1 MRPATAF
8 TRYLLFSLLLI
19 HVSGFLRANV
29 TLPAIFSDSMV
40 LQQNSE
46 VKLWGWAKSLETV
59 TVSTGWNDEVLTVVA
74 DNQAHWEVTLHTPPA
89 GGPFDITIKGYNEV
103 TLHNVL
109 IGEVWVCSGQSNM
122 EWSARLKINNWE
134 EEVQNANY
142 PNIRLFSVQHRTA
155 TSPQIDLIGHWVA
168 CTPETMIDFSA
179 VAYFFA
185 RKLQQEMNVP
195 IGLINSSWGGTPA
208 EAWIPEETIQNDKL
222 LSDGAALLQPV
233 RWGPVESA
241 RIYNAMIAPLIPF
254 KIAGAIWYQGE
265 SNTANPLT
273 YKEMMA
279 GLITSWRQKWGDEFP
294 FYFAQIAPYPYGPTP
309 SGAQVRDAQR
319 RTLEVPGTGMVVTS
333 DIGDTTD
340 IHPRNKQDVGL
351 RFAMLALVNHYKK
364 LDAVVSGPLYK
375 SYEVQGDKIII
386 QFDNAEGLH
395 ARGGPLTHF
404 EIAGKDKVYFPAV
417 ATIKNNAVELK
428 SPLVKKPASARFAW
442 GNTATPNLFNGAELP
457 ASCFETE

>member
-1 MRPATAF
+1 MRPSTAF
-8 TRYLLFSLLLI
+8 TRYLLLSLLLI
-19 HVSGFLRANV
+19 HVSCFLRANV

-46 VKLWGWAKSLETV
+46 VRLWGWAKSLETV
-59 TVSTGWNDEVLTVVA
+59 TVTNTWNDEVLTVTA
-74 DNQAHWEVTLHTPPA
+74 DNQAQWAVTLHTPAA
-89 GGPFDITIKGYNEV
+89 GGPFEIHIKGYNEV
-103 TLHNVL
+103 VLHDIL

-122 EWSARLKINNWE
+122 EWSARLKFNNWE
-134 EEVQNANY
+134 EEVKNANY

-155 TSPQIDLIGHWVA
+155 TSPQIDLVGRWVP

-208 EAWIPEETIQNDKL
+208 EAWIPEETIRNDKVL
-222 LSDGAALLQPV
+222 NDGAALLQPV
-233 RWGPVESA
+233 RWGPVEPA

-265 SNTANPLT
+265 SNTGNPLT
-273 YKEMMA
+273 YKEMMT

-294 FYFAQIAPYPYGPTP
+294 FYFAQIAPYTYGPTP

-319 RTLEVPGTGMVVTS
+319 RTLEVPNTGMVVTS

-351 RFAMLALVNHYKK
+351 RMAMLALVNHYKK
-364 LDAVVSGPLYK
+364 GDAVVSGPLYK
-375 SYEVQGDKIII
+375 SFEVKGDKIII

-395 ARGGPLTHF
+395 GRGGPLTHF
-404 EIAGKDKVYFPAV
+404 EIAGKDNVFLPAI
-417 ATIKNNAVELK
+417 ATIKNNTVELQ
-428 SPLVKKPASARFAW
+428 SPLVKKPLSARFAW
-442 GNTATPNLFNGAELP
+442 GNTATPNLFNGVELP
-457 ASCFETE
+457 ASCFSTE